1 MICSGMSD
9 WDKGALSYLSDTS
22 ERCRL
27 ATYLHAFSMCELDL
41 EIIIRLF
48 SKGSPGRR

>member
-9 WDKGALSYLSDTS
+9 WDKGALSCLSDTS
-22 ERCRL
+22 ERRRL
-27 ATYLHAFSMCELDL
+27 ATYLHVFGTCELDL
-41 EIIIRLF
+41 EIITRLF